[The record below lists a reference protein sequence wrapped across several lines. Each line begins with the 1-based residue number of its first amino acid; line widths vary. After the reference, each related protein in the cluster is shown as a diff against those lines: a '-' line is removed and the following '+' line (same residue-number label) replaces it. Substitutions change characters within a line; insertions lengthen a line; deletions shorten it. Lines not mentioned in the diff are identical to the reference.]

1 MTKQRA
7 EEIERKV
14 FYRYLDQ
21 LERDLEKG
29 GDIQVAFEVGRT
41 LGYMQKTLRDELE
54 AGVTDNESA

>member
-29 GDIQVAFEVGRT
+29 GDIHVAFEVGRT
-41 LGYMQKTLRDELE
+41 LGYMQKTLQDELE
-54 AGVTDNESA
+54 AGVADNEST